1 LERARTLT
9 FTVLVLAQLFHA
21 FNCRSDR
28 RSLFAI
34 GLWTN
39 KSLLWAVAGSALLQA
54 AIILNPWTQEVFKAA
69 PLNPEHWALAF
80 GLGVLPLLAMESWKV
95 ARRR

>member
-1 LERARTLT
+1 
-9 FTVLVLAQLFHA
+9 VP
-21 FNCRSDR
+21 
-28 RSLFAI
+28 
-34 GLWTN
+34 
-39 KSLLWAVAGSALLQA
+39 GSVLLQA
-54 AIILNPWTQEVFKAA
+54 AIILTPWTREVFKAA